1 MVSKTLADGG
11 KRVGIRFFLPYC
23 LLLFLV
29 IFEIIVDLHAV
40 IKNIQKDP
48 VYHFAS
54 SFQRKHFPNWGNLF
68 VFFSQMDGFPIRK
81 FFIQMDG
88 FPIRKL
94 S

>member
-11 KRVGIRFFLPYC
+11 KRVGIRFFLAYC

-48 VYHFAS
+48 MHHFAS
-54 SFQRKHFPNWGNLF
+54 SFQRKHLPNWGNLF
-68 VFFSQMDGFPIRK
+68 V

-94 S
+94 T